1 MRGQRHSNS
10 DMSKERWLLKV
21 HAVHRV
27 IEEAHGLLNSS
38 EFDGQ
43 TRVLSVVNTKSN
55 VSSGNNKIKE

>member
-1 MRGQRHSNS
+1 
-10 DMSKERWLLKV
+10 MSKERWLLKV